1 MIKTMI
7 EDIKIIINEIDDDD
21 DDDNNDGDQ
30 DDEDDE
36 DDDDR
41 TMEEITNFKYTHG
54 TAAAARMQF
63 SIKSEPCIESKR
75 HDARSERRRKHDPV
89 ALDSNIKIN
98 QNDRDAN
105 PTSGHLELNEPR
117 RQQRDEQVLE
127 QQNMV
132 HEIGK
137 MLKIIVNGTAVL
149 QYVLIES
156 LTPPQFYSTSP
167 I

>member
-1 MIKTMI
+1 MVHEIGKML
-7 EDIKIIINEIDDDD
+7 KIIVN
-21 DDDNNDGDQ
+21 
-30 DDEDDE
+30 
-36 DDDDR
+36 
-41 TMEEITNFKYTHG
+41 G

-75 HDARSERRRKHDPV
+75 HDARSERRRKQDLV
-89 ALDSNIKIN
+89 TLDSDIKIN
-98 QNDRDAN
+98 QDHRDAK

-117 RQQRDEQVLE
+117 QQQTPNQPLDTSNESSNSRTRSTKLR
-127 QQNMV
+127 
-132 HEIGK
+132 K